1 MKKDFIKHEE
11 VNYEIRS
18 MGFFKANALL
28 MGTLKPLLPLIG
40 DITGAIKGGI
50 ENLDEGDL
58 SKLLFKLMNSLE
70 ADQVNDIL
78 REILSETYVDNK
90 KLDLDTIVDYELP
103 VKLIP
108 VIFKLNFS
116 TLGKLLGKLEDL
128 LPED

>member
-1 MKKDFIKHEE
+1 
-11 VNYEIRS
+11 
-18 MGFFKANALL
+18 
-28 MGTLKPLLPLIG
+28 
-40 DITGAIKGGI
+40 
-50 ENLDEGDL
+50 
-58 SKLLFKLMNSLE
+58 MNSLE

-90 KLDLDTIVDYELP
+90 KLDLDTIEDYELP